1 MSLPSAMSEGEPPQ
15 ADSDHALVGRV
26 IARKFKLVRLLGAGG
41 MGAVYEAVDS
51 LLNRRVALKLMKPAI
66 ATNSVLVQRFVREAR
81 AADSIQHK
89 NIVRV
94 LDLASDEETGSFYI
108 VQELLTGE
116 SLADKL
122 DREGVLSAR
131 AAATIMIPVLDALAA
146 AHERGIVHRDVKP
159 ENVFLHRE
167 ADGTIT
173 PKLID
178 FGISKVAEGGAG
190 LAKTQTGTALGTP
203 YYMSPEQVR
212 GDSSIDHR
220 ADQWSAGVMLFE
232 LVAGRRPFLGDN
244 YNLLIL
250 EIMTRRAPRA
260 DEVTPG
266 VDRSIATVIARALE
280 PNRDDRFES
289 TRAFRAALEALSLD
303 ETTGVQRV
311 DVPREDSPTLDAE
324 RAGMDAAALDA
335 TLAADASSA
344 VSAVGARVLETNAVA
359 IAEAKAA
366 LPRETVAP
374 NKRPARGAL
383 IAGLV
388 LGALVSVAAVANL
401 SRAGAHQ
408 GPPSVAVERGARE
421 PHVTQPSTTVPSPI
435 EPRAVTA
442 NNVVDAGALSNA
454 APLAR
459 NAPPSTRTRITRAS
473 PAQGTQGSRPV
484 ANASSATPTSPAQ
497 ATTNT
502 PRTTPAATP
511 TSPAGG
517 GNSPVGF
524 RPITTYP

>member
-1 MSLPSAMSEGEPPQ
+1 
-15 ADSDHALVGRV
+15 
-26 IARKFKLVRLLGAGG
+26 
-41 MGAVYEAVDS
+41 
-51 LLNRRVALKLMKPAI
+51 
-66 ATNSVLVQRFVREAR
+66 
-81 AADSIQHK
+81 
-89 NIVRV
+89 
-94 LDLASDEETGSFYI
+94 
-108 VQELLTGE
+108 
-116 SLADKL
+116 
-122 DREGVLSAR
+122 
-131 AAATIMIPVLDALAA
+131 
-146 AHERGIVHRDVKP
+146 
-159 ENVFLHRE
+159 
-167 ADGTIT
+167 
-173 PKLID
+173 
-178 FGISKVAEGGAG
+178 
-190 LAKTQTGTALGTP
+190 
-203 YYMSPEQVR
+203 
-212 GDSSIDHR
+212 
-220 ADQWSAGVMLFE
+220 MLFE

-289 TRAFRAALEALSLD
+289 TQAFRAALEALSLD

-311 DVPREDSPTLDAE
+311 DALREDSATLDAE
-324 RAGMDAAALDA
+324 RGMDSVALDA
-335 TLAADASSA
+335 TLAADTSSA
-344 VSAVGARVLETNAVA
+344 VSALAAPVLETNAVA

-408 GPPSVAVERGARE
+408 VPPSVVVERGARAPHASE
-421 PHVTQPSTTVPSPI
+421 PSSTVPSPVA
-435 EPRAVTA
+435 PRAVTA
-442 NNVVDAGALSNA
+442 VTANTVVDAGSLST

-459 NAPPSTRTRITRAS
+459 NAPSSTRTRSARATP
-473 PAQGTQGSRPV
+473 PAQGTQGSHPV
-484 ANASSATPTSPAQ
+484 ANANSATPTSPAQ

-502 PRTTPAATP
+502 PRATPAATP
-511 TSPAGG
+511 TSPTPTPAAS

>member
-15 ADSDHALVGRV
+15 ADGDLALVGRV

-131 AAATIMIPVLDALAA
+131 AAAKIMIPVLDALAA

-289 TRAFRAALEALSLD
+289 TQAFRAALEALSLD

-335 TLAADASSA
+335 TLAADTSNAA
-344 VSAVGARVLETNAVA
+344 PVLETNAVA

-388 LGALVSVAAVANL
+388 LGTLVSVAAVANL

-408 GPPSVAVERGARE
+408 NPPSVAVERGARE
-421 PHVTQPSTTVPSPI
+421 PHAAAPSNTVPSPV
-435 EPRAVTA
+435 EPRAVTAVTA
-442 NNVVDAGALSNA
+442 NNVVDAGSLSNA

-459 NAPPSTRTRITRAS
+459 NAPPSTRTRITRATA
-473 PAQGTQGSRPV
+473 PAQTTQGSHPV
-484 ANASSATPTSPAQ
+484 ANANSATPTSPAQ
-497 ATTNT
+497 ATANT
-502 PRTTPAATP
+502 PRTTPAATL